1 MKSLFLFCFF
11 FVFIT
16 FGSLLSVF
24 YWNLAV
30 IYGEIKT
37 FNKSLSSSL
46 SIVSK
51 FLKLQSIQRVY
62 RLTLPSILCFV
73 LNVFVNINPTQDEG
87 GGQKVPPTSFS
98 SVTSVNVG
106 ISP

>member
-1 MKSLFLFCFF
+1 M
-11 FVFIT
+11 
-16 FGSLLSVF
+16 F
-24 YWNLAV
+24 YN
-30 IYGEIKT
+30 EIKT

-51 FLKLQSIQRVY
+51 FLKPQPIQRGY
-62 RLTLPSILCFV
+62 RLILPSILCFV
-73 LNVFVNINPTQDEG
+73 LNVFVKINPTQDEG

-98 SVTSVNVG
+98 SVTSINVE